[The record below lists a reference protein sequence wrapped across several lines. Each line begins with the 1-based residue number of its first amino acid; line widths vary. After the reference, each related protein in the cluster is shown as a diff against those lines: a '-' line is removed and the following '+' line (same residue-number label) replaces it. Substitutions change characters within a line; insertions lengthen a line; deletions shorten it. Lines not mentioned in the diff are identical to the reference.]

1 MTDLLIRKACKED
14 IAEIQNLLRQ
24 VLMVHH
30 VARPDIF
37 KSGTQKYTE
46 EELLEIINDDSKP
59 VFVCVEGDTDSSAG
73 SLSDCSCD
81 VSGSKVLGHAFCIMQ
96 QHVNDNILTDIK
108 TLYIDDI
115 CVDENCRGRHVGKK
129 LYDYVLNYAKEQ
141 GCYNVTLN
149 VWAANEGAMKFYE
162 ACGLVPQKVGME
174 KILQ

>member
-59 VFVCVEGDTDSSAG
+59 VFVCVEDDM
-73 SLSDCSCD
+73 
-81 VSGSKVLGHAFCIMQ
+81 KVLGHAFCIMQ

>member
-46 EELLEIINDDSKP
+46 EELLEIINDDTKP
-59 VFVCVEGDTDSSAG
+59 VFVCVEDN
-73 SLSDCSCD
+73 
-81 VSGSKVLGHAFCIMQ
+81 SKVLGHAFCIMQ
-96 QHVNDNILTDIK
+96 QHLNDNILTDIK

-115 CVDENCRGRHVGKK
+115 CVDENCRGKHVGKK
-129 LYDYVLNYAKEQ
+129 MYDYVLNYAKEQ

-174 KILQ
+174 KIL